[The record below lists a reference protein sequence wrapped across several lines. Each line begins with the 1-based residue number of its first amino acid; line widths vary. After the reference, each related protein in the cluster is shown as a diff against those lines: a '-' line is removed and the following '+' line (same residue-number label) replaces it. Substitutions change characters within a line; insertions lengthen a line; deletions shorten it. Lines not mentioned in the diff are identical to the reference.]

1 MQPQDQTLAQ
11 LFDGKLVYIV
21 PNYQRLYVWNR
32 DDQWEPLWSDVRDIA
47 EELVESA
54 AGTEL
59 ADADAD
65 GVEAHFMG
73 AVVFKISGATPDLAM
88 KYRVI
93 DGQQRLTT
101 LQLLMAAAASALDV
115 AGLAEPADNLR
126 NFTANASASQPLK
139 IQYQRHRSGH
149 DYERFPDVISAARD
163 GDSNPSIGGPMADC
177 YRYFNSEIQEWLR
190 LHGDRINVAG
200 TALVQTLALKLRVVA
215 IYLDPHEKEHAIFES
230 LNARGEPLTEWDK
243 IKNYLLYK
251 ADEDRTLSQETF
263 FEQYL
268 DGFDDPWWRQLIGRG
283 VQRSRVDVFVDY
295 WLEAQTGTSVAVRRV
310 FREFQRYV
318 DRRDDRLEK
327 IMEQLLDDAR
337 YFKESETVESGAT
350 GREALFHKRRRAM
363 GAGAVWPLLLKLR
376 HLVVDAED
384 REECLVALESYLVR
398 RLIAGYQARS
408 YDQVALELIEALSAQ
423 AQTPEGPSKA
433 IRTHLLSYSENA
445 NLWPNDTVTIQAV
458 SQRNLALYA
467 RRLVLAAL
475 EANLIPSMAGN
486 QGVPAGLHVEHI
498 LPQGWGPEEWP
509 LPGGID
515 QEEAEEERS
524 QALATLG
531 NQTLLNAR
539 LNSSVSN
546 RAWKV
551 KREKIKESDNLFLN
565 RRLLHESGDQWTEDD
580 IEQRGRWMGDMVVK
594 IWPRE

>member
-1 MQPQDQTLAQ
+1 M
-11 LFDGKLVYIV
+11 YIV

-47 EELVESA
+47 EELIKSA

-59 ADADAD
+59 PEADSD

-93 DGQQRLTT
+93 DGQQRVTT
-101 LQLLMAAAASALDV
+101 LQILMAAAASALEV
-115 AGLAEPADNLR
+115 AGLTEPANNLR
-126 NFTANASASQPLK
+126 NLTANTSASQPLK

-149 DYERFPDVISAARD
+149 DYERFPDVMSVARYDD
-163 GDSNPSIGGPMADC
+163 GKSSIGGPMADC
-177 YRYFNSEIQEWLR
+177 HRYFNSEIQEWLR
-190 LHGDRINVAG
+190 LHGDRIDLAG
-200 TALVQTLALKLRVVA
+200 TALVRTLALKLRVVA
-215 IYLDPHEKEHAIFES
+215 IYLEPHEKEHAIFES

-310 FREFQRYV
+310 FREFQHYV
-318 DRRDDRLEK
+318 NPRDDRLEE

-337 YFKESETVESGAT
+337 YFMESETVESGSQ
-350 GREALFHKRRRAM
+350 GREALFHERRLDM

-376 HLVVDAED
+376 HLDVNAED
-384 REECLVALESYLVR
+384 RDACFVALESYLVR

-408 YDQVALELIEALSAQ
+408 YDQVALELIKVLSEQ
-423 AQTPEGPSKA
+423 ARIPEGPSKA
-433 IRTHLLSYSENA
+433 IRTHLLSYSESA
-445 NLWPNDTVTIQAV
+445 NLWPNDAVTIQAV
-458 SQRNLALYA
+458 LQRPHALYA

-475 EANLIPSMAGN
+475 ERKLIPSMAGIP
-486 QGVPAGLHVEHI
+486 GLAIGLHVEH
-498 LPQGWGPEEWP
+498 LMPQGWGPEEWP
-509 LPGGID
+509 LPSGID
-515 QEEAEEERS
+515 PEQAEEDRS

-531 NQTLLNAR
+531 NLTLLNAP
-539 LNSSVSN
+539 LNRSVSN
-546 RAWKV
+546 RAWTV
-551 KREKIKESDNLFLN
+551 KRKKIEKSDNLFLN
-565 RRLLHESGDQWTEDD
+565 RRLLQESGDQWTEVD
-580 IEQRGRWMGDMVVK
+580 IEQRGRWMGDMVVR